1 MSRVRKLSP
10 LAQFTQRALDPWDG
24 RFSGKTLATSEKIW
38 DTDRVRYRGKEDG
51 VFTFQ
56 VQGNRDRPYLVEIT
70 KWGTEF
76 FMHCTCPNGRRLGPR
91 GECYHLAAVC
101 QRITQ
106 QAKSYLGKRSE
117 ERRVGKEHA

>member
-1 MSRVRKLSP
+1 MSTVRKLSP

-24 RFSGKTLATSEKIW
+24 RFSGKTLATAEKSR
-38 DTDRVRYRGKEDG
+38 DTDGERDRCDEDG
-51 VFTFQ
+51 VVTFE
-56 VQGNRDRPYLVEIT
+56 VEGNRDRHDLVEIT

-106 QAKSYLGKRSE
+106 QAKSYLGKKA
-117 ERRVGKEHA
+117 GK